1 MESSKTLEKSC
12 EKRRKLSPTC
22 FAPEPSFATTVDT
35 RSSSGGG
42 HEFYFRGNEKR
53 IRCLRCLAHAAAKS
67 SKKFIG
73 THSKCGAN
81 RVRGEYRN
89 SAKLPSHIVIEMQQL
104 IDAPDTQRRVLVCK
118 GCSGVG
124 GLSNRTR
131 FVSLHLNCLNG
142 QRRSGRYIPTKAA
155 IQTCEIAVGRSLKD
169 LSKVSRERAMK
180 AMVH

>member
-1 MESSKTLEKSC
+1 MKAEEAC
-12 EKRRKLSPTC
+12 
-22 FAPEPSFATTVDT
+22 
-35 RSSSGGG
+35 GGG
-42 HEFYFRGNEKR
+42 GGSCPLLVLLLSLALPLRWTPGPLLVGVMSFTFVGMRRGFGVCVVLLMRRPNLPRSLLAPTRNVVPIEF
-53 IRCLRCLAHAAAKS
+53 
-67 SKKFIG
+67 
-73 THSKCGAN
+73 
-81 RVRGEYRN
+81 
-89 SAKLPSHIVIEMQQL
+89 VIEMHQL

-155 IQTCEIAVGRSLKD
+155 IQTCEIAVGQSLKD
-169 LSKVSRERAMK
+169 LSKVARERAMK